1 MEPGAVYHMTH
12 IDYEHLYRDVL
23 PSVVSIYVSTPRRPV
38 VGGAGSG
45 FVADDAGH
53 VITNQHVVGPAARVE
68 IRFSRGDWRVA
79 EVVGADAYTDL
90 AVVRV
95 DDLPAY
101 ARPLALATENPS
113 PGRPVAALGNPLG
126 LDGSITAGIV
136 SGSNRSMATEA
147 GFAIPDVVQTDAA
160 INPGNSGGPLVA
172 LANGGADVNED
183 GAGGGG
189 GGSGGSA
196 SDSHDGERGEEDD
209 GEVPG
214 YEVVGVNRAKQ
225 GDNIGFAVSAEM
237 VARVVP
243 ALVEEGEFHHSYL
256 RIRTMD
262 VTPTLAS
269 ANGLEEPRGVLVVD
283 VHPSVPDLYGCGEE
297 RQVRGRPVPA
307 GGDVIVGID
316 GIELRSHEELMRHL
330 IAETSPGE
338 SVALDVLRDGGS
350 RTVEVTLAE
359 RPTPE
364 TGRRR
369 RRAPRGG
376 RRRNGAS
383 GSQVPIE

>member
-1 MEPGAVYHMTH
+1 MTH

-23 PSVVSIYVSTPRRPV
+23 PSVVSIYVSTPRRPA

-45 FVADDAGH
+45 FVSDEAGH
-53 VITNQHVVGPAARVE
+53 VITNQHVVGDTDQVE
-68 IRFSRGDWRVA
+68 VRFSRGDWRVA
-79 EVVGADAYTDL
+79 DVVGRDAYTDL

-95 DDLPAY
+95 EDLPAY
-101 ARPLALATENPS
+101 AQPLDLAEENPA

-172 LANGGADVNED
+172 LSNGDGGDV
-183 GAGGGG
+183 A
-189 GGSGGSA
+189 
-196 SDSHDGERGEEDD
+196 DD
-209 GEVPG
+209 GSTEGGELPG

-262 VTPTLAS
+262 VTPTLAA
-269 ANGLEEPRGVLVVD
+269 ANDLEQPRGVLVVD
-283 VHPSVPDLYGCGEE
+283 VHPSVPHLYGCGEE
-297 RQVRGRPVPA
+297 RRVRGRAVPV

-316 GIELRSHEELMRHL
+316 GKELRSHEELMRHL

-338 SVALDVLRDGGS
+338 SVALDVLRDGWS
-350 RTVEVTLAE
+350 HTVEVTLAE

-364 TGRRR
+364 VRGRRIR
-369 RRAPRGG
+369 RG
-376 RRRNGAS
+376 RS
-383 GSQVPIE
+383 GRQVPIE

>member
-1 MEPGAVYHMTH
+1 MIDHMPH

-23 PSVVSIYVSTPRRPV
+23 PSVVSIYVSTPRRSP

-45 FVADDAGH
+45 FVADESGH
-53 VITNQHVVGPAARVE
+53 VITNQHVVGAADRVE
-68 IRFSRGDWRVA
+68 VRFSRGDWRVA
-79 EVVGADAYTDL
+79 DVVGTDAYTDL
-90 AVVRV
+90 AVVHVEDR
-95 DDLPAY
+95 PAY
-101 ARPLALATENPS
+101 ARPLDLAAENPA

-172 LANGGADVNED
+172 PANGEGDAPSAD
-183 GAGGGG
+183 G
-189 GGSGGSA
+189 GGSDGS
-196 SDSHDGERGEEDD
+196 
-209 GEVPG
+209 EVPG

-243 ALVEEGEFHHSYL
+243 ALIAEGEFRHSYL

-262 VTPTLAS
+262 VTPTLAA
-269 ANGLEEPRGVLVVD
+269 ANDLEEPRGVLVVD

-297 RQVRGRPVPA
+297 RRVRGRAVPV

-316 GIELRSHEELMRHL
+316 GKVLRSHEELMRHL
-330 IAETSPGE
+330 IADTSPGDT
-338 SVALDVLRDGGS
+338 VTLDVLRDGQS
-350 RTVEVTLAE
+350 LSVEVALAG
-359 RPTPE
+359 RPASKP
-364 TGRRR
+364 RRR
-369 RRAPRGG
+369 PRRG
-376 RRRNGAS
+376 RS
-383 GSQVPIE
+383 GRQVPIE